1 MRWTWA
7 VLAMFAFGAA
17 AAEVTVMSVGAV
29 KVPFTDVTEQW
40 SNDTGHKVS
49 ATYDPAGPLRQKIA
63 SGMRGDIVI
72 LPVESFTALEIDGL
86 IVPGSRRDLGAVSM
100 GAAVKEGAPVPDI
113 STVEALKNTLRN
125 ARSVTYMDPERGT
138 SGKHFDTSVLPRL
151 GMRDEVRAKTKLGQG
166 GSVGAGEG
174 REGRGP
180 AARAVAVADR
190 LFRRGD
196 EGREESGRGATAPRL
211 PHFACQPKGLPRQ
224 GLYGPLS
231 CSGS

>member
-1 MRWTWA
+1 MRWIWA

-17 AAEVTVMSVGAV
+17 AAEITVMSAGAV
-29 KVPFTDVTEQW
+29 KVPFTDVTAQW

-86 IVPGSRRDLGAVSM
+86 IVPGSRRDLGAVAM

-166 GSVGAGEG
+166 GSVG
-174 REGRGP
+174 
-180 AARAVAVADR
+180 
-190 LFRRGD
+190 
-196 EGREESGRGATAPRL
+196 
-211 PHFACQPKGLPRQ
+211 
-224 GLYGPLS
+224 
-231 CSGS
+231 